1 MRLVGG
7 TSSDSQQDYYLQ
19 HLLNDLVSA
28 SQGFHKGSCRDQGPL
43 DRGGHLARNV
53 PKRSQVVD
61 VLGHARQVETVEG
74 VLGVQHLG
82 VGGKTILV
90 FKSEKVP

>member
-28 SQGFHKGSCRDQGPL
+28 PQGFHKGPRRDQGPL
-43 DRGGHLARNV
+43 DGGGHLARNV
-53 PKRSQVVD
+53 PKRSQLVD

-74 VLGVQHLG
+74 VLGVQHLEFSG
-82 VGGKTILV
+82 ETTPM
-90 FKSEKVP
+90 FKSENAP